1 MNTDNVLQYGHQMVG
16 QTVKGLPE
24 KNWYTPGVCGVWSV
38 KDIIAHLASFE
49 KLLVDVLTAQLEEDH
64 PTSTLDRFLED
75 YVAFNDIEVAARQ
88 HLTVAEVW
96 AEYND
101 TQART
106 AELLA
111 QIPFEDRRLNGALPW
126 YGEEYDL
133 EDFIVYTF
141 YGHKREHSAQIAAF
155 RDRLAREKVSIPGS
169 QMALEYAG

>member
-1 MNTDNVLQYGHQMVG
+1 MNTDNVLQYGHQMVV

-24 KNWYTPGVCGVWSV
+24 EDWHTTGVCGIWSV

-49 KLLVDVLTAQLEEDH
+49 QLLVDVLTSQMGDD
-64 PTSTLDRFLED
+64 PTPTLDRWLED

-88 HLTVAEVW
+88 HMTVAEVW

-111 QIPFEDRRLNGALPW
+111 QIPAEDRRINGTLPW

-133 EDFIVYTF
+133 EDFLVYSF

-155 RDRLAREKVSIPGS
+155 RDHLAREVSTPNS
-169 QMALEYAG
+169 QLALEFAS

>member
-1 MNTDNVLQYGHQMVG
+1 MNTDNVLQYGHQMVV

-24 KNWYTPGVCGVWSV
+24 EDWHTMGVCGIWSV

-49 KLLVDVLTAQLEEDH
+49 KLLVDVLTSQMGNE
-64 PTSTLDRFLED
+64 PTPTLDRWLED
-75 YVAFNDIEVAARQ
+75 YVAFNDVEVAAR
-88 HLTVAEVW
+88 HHMTVAEVW

-111 QIPFEDRRLNGALPW
+111 QIPSEGRRLTGTLLW

-155 RDRLAREKVSIPGS
+155 RDRLAREVSAPDAR
-169 QMALEYAG
+169 MALEYAN

>member
-1 MNTDNVLQYGHQMVG
+1 MNTDNVLQYGHQMVV

-24 KNWYTPGVCGVWSV
+24 KDWYTPGVCGVWSV

-49 KLLVDVLTAQLEEDH
+49 KLLVDVLASQLEEDH
-64 PTSTLDRFLED
+64 PTPTLDRFLED
-75 YVAFNDIEVAARQ
+75 FVAFNDIEVAARQ

-101 TQART
+101 TQTRT

-111 QIPFEDRRLNGALPW
+111 QIPMEERHLNGVLPW

-155 RDRLAREKVSIPGS
+155 RDRLAREELSKPGS
-169 QMALEYAG
+169 PILMEYAN